1 MADVTKIRPAGGST
15 TYDIKDT
22 TARNSANTA
31 NTNEEYD
38 RQVLC
43 GVYEGRNIAT
53 IPELASEI
61 SSAGSVYAF
70 LHARAQARNAAKL
83 RLGDY
88 IDVTPTSS
96 TVNKG
101 QAIRYRIAGIGHCY
115 QFGDSAV
122 PWAFWM
128 VPDAPIDMTGSS
140 YAINTSYIY
149 WNTTAD
155 NNGTAEEKRPYL
167 ASNLHAWELGEF
179 LPALP
184 TALQNVL
191 VNHRI
196 LFEER
201 YSASGKLEESTGW
214 SWGDAGKVFSLS
226 ETEVYGQCVWGTK
239 GWCVGADAQLPLFAL
254 APWRRLSGNRVYRW
268 LRSVRSGSSSHVCY
282 VTTAGAASNNSATH
296 AWARPWPC
304 FLLG

>member
-22 TARNSANTA
+22 TARNNANTA

-70 LHARAQARNAAKL
+70 LHARAQAKNAAKL

-115 QFGDSAV
+115 KFGSPEY

-128 VPDAPIDMTGSS
+128 VPDNGIDMTGSS
-140 YAINTSYIY
+140 YAVNTSNIL
-149 WNTTAD
+149 WNTTAT
-155 NNGTAEEKRPYL
+155 NNGTAEQQFPYL
-167 ASNLHAWELGEF
+167 ASNLHAWEIGEF

-184 TALQNVL
+184 TALQNVI
-191 VNHRI
+191 VTHKI
-196 LFEER
+196 LLEKR
-201 YSASGKLEESTGW
+201 YSADGALEDSTGW
-214 SWGDAGKVFSLS
+214 DWGDVGKIFSLS

-239 GWCVGADAQLPLFAL
+239 GWSVGADAQLPLFAL
-254 APWRRLSGNRVYRW
+254 APWRRTSGNRVHRW
-268 LRSVRSGSSSHVCY
+268 LRSVRSGSASDVCY
-282 VTTAGAASNNSATH
+282 VNYYGYASYNSAATTNV
-296 AWARPWPC
+296 RPWPC